1 MSGPDDVGLG
11 LPVPGTAGAGRSG
24 DKSPPGSA
32 KAAELDPKDK
42 IGFHLAIGVLTL
54 IAVLSLVLVGCI
66 AVSELHHVPADISA
80 LEKILSNLS
89 AIEKPASDDVKR
101 ALDIA
106 ASIKEMRK
114 AGREFWMSIAQLLL
128 LNILIPVLTSIL
140 GYVFGSSRK

>member
-1 MSGPDDVGLG
+1 MAGADDVEPA
-11 LPVPGTAGAGRSG
+11 LPVPGTADARPSG
-24 DKSPPGSA
+24 DKSLAGDA

-42 IGFHLAIGVLTL
+42 IGFHLAIGVLLL
-54 IAVLSLVLVGCI
+54 IAMLSLILVGCI
-66 AVSELHHVPADISA
+66 AVNELHHVPADISA

-89 AIEKPASDDVKR
+89 AIEKPTSDDVKR

-106 ASIKEMRK
+106 LTIKEMRR
-114 AGREFWMSIAQLLL
+114 AGREFWTSIAQLLL